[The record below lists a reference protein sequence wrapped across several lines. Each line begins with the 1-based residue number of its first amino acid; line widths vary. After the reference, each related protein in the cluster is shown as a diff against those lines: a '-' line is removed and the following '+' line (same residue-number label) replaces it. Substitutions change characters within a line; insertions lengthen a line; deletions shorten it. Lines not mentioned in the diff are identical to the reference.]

1 MKLKRLMIISLL
13 LISLLLIPISF
24 ASDVSSLETD
34 HASDMAIGDNDNDLN
49 LESDGGSILKDSKN
63 ALQSIED
70 DRLVGN
76 YSGDDADSHSPSVHS
91 SPEIETITNELNN
104 QNSNIQGLDY
114 SEYSDY
120 VNLNTRLVDYD
131 FNISD
136 SNTIFVNAS
145 YTGSTQN
152 GNQASPYNNIMSAL
166 SAFGLSSNTRGN
178 IFIADG
184 LYTINRRTIIS
195 KNLNLIGQSSS
206 NTIINGNGYQF
217 LMITPAYGAA
227 ASPLINIFNLT
238 ITKASSYYGGA
249 VYVNESAVNFVNTIF
264 RENSANEYSSYSTY
278 PGSGGAIYN
287 DKGFIRIYNSLFVN
301 NTASGKYDSY
311 AGAIFN
317 DMGEMTILN
326 SQFINNT
333 VIGNYSSGG
342 AIYDYSGILVLFNSN
357 ITGNTLIS
365 NFSIG
370 GGLCNWQ
377 SHNVFII
384 NSSID
389 SNKIYGKYTFG
400 SAIANKAIM
409 LDVVN
414 STISNNFANGTSDVN
429 GTFINLN
436 GIVNFTNVN
445 FTNNRISKPKDDIL
459 ICLEDQMIVSDAF
472 DRELLVD
479 LPSSYDL
486 RDYGLVTPIK
496 DQGGSGSCW
505 AFTTIAAIES
515 YLLKYENLTY
525 DLSENNM
532 KNLMGYYG
540 LNGTDWPDGGNHY
553 MSLAYLLRWSGPV
566 NESQDPFDDA
576 STSSRTFSNITKK
589 VQDVLYIPVRLNY
602 LDLNQIKYALM
613 KYGALYTTMH
623 ADDFFQYNPDYYLD
637 IISVSNHAVTLI
649 GWDDNYSADKFDIK
663 PPGDGAFIIKNSW
676 GDDYGYDGYWYIS
689 YYDKAFAGFGLDTI
703 SAMAITN
710 VENVSAYKNIYQ
722 YDILG
727 NTFESLG
734 YNCNTAWFA
743 NQFKATNN
751 NPLAA
756 FGLYTYGSSSYLVNI
771 TVNGISK
778 LIQEGNISGAGYHT
792 IKLDN
797 YVDLIKGDNFKIIV
811 KLTTPDSYY
820 PVAIESQR
828 SDYSSGASSNPDE
841 SFISRDGVTWHDLYD
856 YKDSIK
862 FYQFLD
868 YYDMK
873 EANVCLKAY
882 TIGSSDV
889 FLNVKSNV
897 STYTKGDLVE
907 LTVSISNDGDPVTG
921 LNLSISLDS
930 SVSIKSFTNLKG
942 SFDMTNKIWHL
953 GTLATGET
961 QSLKLTL
968 NMRENKEIVALS
980 FDFNFSG
987 YMPTNASTSKVLY
1000 LYYDGVTKF
1009 IDVENVSTSVKS
1021 NDSVGIQLVNLD
1033 NQPIENKEI
1042 VISLVESDNGYA
1054 FENITLVTDE
1064 NGNANFILDL
1074 LEGNYVFLASFDGD
1088 SLYKASNMTFNVSV
1102 SKINTSISLNGG
1114 SDSITTLA
1122 KSNDTISFNLSDE
1135 LLNGMPLKEIII
1147 SLLNGNEENNS
1158 FDNVFENLT
1167 LITDENGLANFNL
1180 DLTEGNY
1187 EFLVSFIGDE
1197 VYKDSSLTFNVN
1209 VLKRD
1214 TLIDLDSSSLILSNE
1229 TDLISLSRSEDI
1241 IKFNVYDE
1249 LNNPLRNQNITL
1261 TVKDLNDDESD
1272 LRTYDL
1278 ITDSNGTASFV
1289 LDLTK
1294 SNYEFAVTFI
1304 GDNVYDKEEI
1314 KFNIS
1319 VIKRNSPHIIP
1330 DDNII
1335 NDSDVYKA
1343 HFLDDEFNPIFN
1355 QSVTFIISN
1364 GNDTLNYSTITNENG
1379 IAILSG
1385 LSELDSGNYTVSI
1398 ALDSNDLYDENTLLT
1413 DITILEREDD
1423 KKINTMFSILLP
1435 NGVKANVDG
1444 LIQFKLL
1451 DESLSPLGNRNITL
1465 RIINLNQSF
1474 DLITDSEGMAAYT
1487 INLNEG
1493 NYEFELAYLGDDNY
1507 SGSNSMFNISVLK
1520 ENPILVSSN
1529 PVINNSDEFDV
1540 YLYDSASNPLA
1551 NQTVVF
1557 SLSDASGKSSILN
1570 YTAVTD
1576 GDGKATLPG
1585 LSKLD
1590 EGNYTVNAKFDS
1602 NDLYNEVN
1610 MTKVIRILGSSI
1622 DNDTNESNQTQARKG
1637 VIIKY
1642 EDMVTESVLT
1652 AIEGRVGEYFN
1663 VTLVDENNNPLAG
1676 KLVKIGFNGKI
1687 YNKTTNAT
1695 GGVRLQI
1702 NLKTPVTYTFAIC
1715 FLGDD
1720 EYNASFEVA
1729 KITVNKKKTSL
1740 TVPNKSFKASAKTKT
1755 LTATL
1760 RDGKGNL
1767 VANKK
1772 ISFTVNGKTY
1782 SANTNSKGVASV
1794 KVSLSSKKTYSF
1806 SVKFAGD
1813 TCYGAVT
1820 KSAKVTIK

>member
-1 MKLKRLMIISLL
+1 MKLKRLMIITLL

-24 ASDVSSLETD
+24 ASDVYSADAD
-34 HASDMAIGDNDNDLN
+34 HASDIAIEDNGNDYDLN
-49 LESDGGSILKDSKN
+49 LESSDASIQKDSKN
-63 ALQSIED
+63 ALKSIED
-70 DRLVGN
+70 DRLIGN
-76 YSGDDADSHSPSVHS
+76 YSGEKDESNSHASSHHS
-91 SPEIETITNELNN
+91 SSEIGYITDELNN

-145 YTGSTQN
+145 YNGSTQN
-152 GNQASPYNNIMSAL
+152 GNQASPYSNIMAAFN
-166 SAFGLSSNTRGN
+166 AFGLSSNTRSN
-178 IFIADG
+178 IFVADG
-184 LYTINRRTIIS
+184 VYTINKRTIIS

-206 NTIINGNGYQF
+206 NTIINGHDYQF
-217 LMITPAYGAA
+217 LLITPTTGAA
-227 ASPLINIFNLT
+227 VTPLVNIFNLT
-238 ITKASSYYGGA
+238 VTKASSYYGGA

-264 RENSANEYSSYSTY
+264 IENSAKEYTSFSTY

-287 DKGFIRIYNSLFVN
+287 DKGFVRIYNSLFVN

-317 DMGEMTILN
+317 DMGEITILN
-326 SQFINNT
+326 SQFINNS

-365 NFSIG
+365 NYSIG

-400 SAIANKAIM
+400 SAIANKAII

-414 STISNNFANGTSDVN
+414 TTISNNFANGTSDVN
-429 GTFINLN
+429 GTFFNLN

-445 FTNNRISKPKDDIL
+445 FTNNRISKPKDDLL

-472 DRELLVD
+472 DKELLVD

-505 AFTTIAAIES
+505 AFTTIAALES
-515 YLLKYENLTY
+515 YLLKFENITY
-525 DLSENNM
+525 DFSENNM

-540 LNGTDWPDGGNHY
+540 LNGTDWRDGGNHY

-566 NESQDPFDDA
+566 NETQDPFDDA
-576 STSSRTFSNITKK
+576 STSSRTNLNITKK

-613 KYGALYTTMH
+613 NYGALYTTMH
-623 ADDFFQYNPDYYLD
+623 ADDFFQIHPDYYLD

-649 GWDDNYSADKFDIK
+649 GWDDNYSADNFDIK

-676 GDDYGYDGYWYIS
+676 GEDYGYDGYWYIS

-703 SAMAITN
+703 SALAIRN
-710 VENVSAYKNIYQ
+710 VENVSTYKNIYQ

-797 YVDLIKGDNFKIIV
+797 YVDLIKGDIFKIIV

-841 SFISRDGVTWHDLYD
+841 SFISHDGVTWHDLYD

-868 YYDMK
+868 YYDMN

-907 LTVSISNDGDPVTG
+907 VTVSISNDGDPVTG

-942 SFDMTNKIWHL
+942 SFDMTNKIWHV
-953 GTLATGET
+953 GTLFTGET
-961 QSLKLTL
+961 QTLKLTL
-968 NMRENKEIVALS
+968 NMRENKEVVELS

-1000 LYYDGVTKF
+1000 LYYDGATKF
-1009 IDVENVSTSVKS
+1009 VDVENLSTFVKS

-1033 NQPIENKEI
+1033 NQPIQDKEI

-1054 FENITLVTDE
+1054 FENVTLITDE
-1064 NGNANFILDL
+1064 NGTANFILDL
-1074 LEGNYVFLASFDGD
+1074 LEGNYVFLASFNGD
-1088 SLYKASNMTFNVSV
+1088 DLYKTSNVTFNVSV
-1102 SKINTSISLNGG
+1102 SKVNTLISLINS
-1114 SDSITTLA
+1114 SDKITTLA
-1122 KSNDTISFNLSDE
+1122 KSNDTISLNLSDE
-1135 LLNGMPLKEIII
+1135 LSNGLSQREMVI
-1147 SLLNGNEENNS
+1147 SILADDENNIS
-1158 FDNVFENLT
+1158 DNVFDNLT

-1187 EFLVSFIGDE
+1187 KFLVSFVGDE
-1197 VYKDSSLTFNVN
+1197 VYNDSNVTFNVN
-1209 VLKRD
+1209 VIKRD
-1214 TLIDLDSSSLILSNE
+1214 TFLDLDYSNLILSNE
-1229 TDLISLSRSEDI
+1229 TDLISLSKSGDMI
-1241 IKFNVYDE
+1241 IFNLYDE
-1249 LNNPLRNQNITL
+1249 LNNPLENQNLTL
-1261 TVKDLNDDESD
+1261 TVKDLDDDESD
-1272 LRTYDL
+1272 LSSYDL
-1278 ITDSNGTASFV
+1278 ITGSNGSAIFI

-1294 SNYEFAVTFI
+1294 SNYEFTVAFL
-1304 GDNVYDKEEI
+1304 GDDVYDGDEI
-1314 KFNIS
+1314 KFNLS
-1319 VIKRNSPHIIP
+1319 VIKRNPPHIIA

-1335 NDSDVYKA
+1335 NDSDIYKA
-1343 HFLDDEFNPIFN
+1343 HFLDDGFNPIVN
-1355 QSVTFIISN
+1355 QPVTFVISS
-1364 GNDTLNYSTITNENG
+1364 GNDTFDYTTRTNENG
-1379 IAILSG
+1379 IAVLKG
-1385 LSELDSGNYTVSI
+1385 LSALESGNYTLSI

-1413 DITILEREDD
+1413 NITIAERENA
-1423 KKINTMFSILLP
+1423 KANTMFSILLP
-1435 NGVKANVDG
+1435 NGILANVDS

-1451 DESLSPLGNRNITL
+1451 DESLSPLENKNIELKIT
-1465 RIINLNQSF
+1465 NLNESY
-1474 DLITDSEGMAAYT
+1474 DLMTDSEGMAAYI
-1487 INLNEG
+1487 INLKEG
-1493 NYEFELAYLGDDNY
+1493 NYEFALFYEGDNNY
-1507 SGSNSMFNISVLK
+1507 SESNLIFNISVLK
-1520 ENPILVSSN
+1520 ENPILVPSN
-1529 PVINNSDEFDV
+1529 LVINNTDEFDV
-1540 YLYDSASNPLA
+1540 YLYDSDSKPLV
-1551 NQTVVF
+1551 NQTVMF
-1557 SLSDASGKSSILN
+1557 SLSDASGNNTLLN
-1570 YTAVTD
+1570 YTGVTD
-1576 GDGKATLPG
+1576 SDGKATLAG

-1590 EGNYTVNAKFDS
+1590 EGNYTVNVKFNSTDFY
-1602 NDLYNEVN
+1602 NDAN
-1610 MTKVIRILGSSI
+1610 MTKVIKILGS
-1622 DNDTNESNQTQARKG
+1622 DNETKSRKAA
-1637 VIIKY
+1637 IIKY

-1663 VTLVDENNNPLAG
+1663 VTLVDENNNPLVN
-1676 KLVKIGFNGKI
+1676 KLVQIGFNGKI
-1687 YNKTTNAT
+1687 YNRTTNAT
-1695 GGVRLQI
+1695 GGVSLQI
-1702 NLKTPVTYTFAIC
+1702 NLKTPVNYTFAIC

-1720 EYNASFEVA
+1720 DYNASFEVA

-1740 TVPNKSFKASAKTKT
+1740 TVPNKSFKTSAKTKT

-1760 RDGKGNL
+1760 KDGKGNL

-1772 ISFTVNGKTY
+1772 ITLTVNGKTY

-1813 TCYGAVT
+1813 AVYGAVT